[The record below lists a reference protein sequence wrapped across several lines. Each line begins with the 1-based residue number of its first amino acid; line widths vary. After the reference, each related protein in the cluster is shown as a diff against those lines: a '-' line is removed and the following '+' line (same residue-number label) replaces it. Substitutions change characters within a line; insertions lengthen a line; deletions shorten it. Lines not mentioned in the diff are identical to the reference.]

1 MLSRPSLTIFIIFR
15 KTNYTKNTCFGKI
28 EEGQVCI
35 APIYMHYFQLV
46 SKRLNFLPSI
56 DYIEPHLQL
65 NHSEI
70 ALSLPV
76 LAGLSFI

>member
-1 MLSRPSLTIFIIFR
+1 MH
-15 KTNYTKNTCFGKI
+15 
-28 EEGQVCI
+28 I

-76 LAGLSFI
+76 LAGLSFIQLRSLYVSFSYVQTTLCELLSSLKH